1 MEKAI
6 FINKERM
13 ITQEARYTDYSETTL
28 LPGAAESLTL
38 LKNAGFKLILTAN
51 QAPRRMDIFEISRQ
65 LQKFNTD
72 IDGFYYCP
80 HTGAECE
87 CHKPKAGLLFEA
99 AEKENLDLKNSW
111 LIGDTL
117 DDIEAGN
124 RAGCNTI
131 LLANGNE
138 TQWHVT
144 PIRQPEFLSPNFEY
158 AAGAVILK
166 SIYQMIKQQ
175 QSG

>member
-13 ITQEARYTDYSETTL
+13 ITKEARYTDYSETTL

-72 IDGFYYCP
+72 IDGFFFFLP
-80 HTGAECE
+80 PDLSLNFPNPNPDFFF
-87 CHKPKAGLLFEA
+87 KPPAK
-99 AEKENLDLKNSW
+99 K
-111 LIGDTL
+111 
-117 DDIEAGN
+117 
-124 RAGCNTI
+124 I
-131 LLANGNE
+131 L
-138 TQWHVT
+138 
-144 PIRQPEFLSPNFEY
+144 
-158 AAGAVILK
+158 
-166 SIYQMIKQQ
+166 
-175 QSG
+175 